1 MKPNQSVK
9 AAKRHESD
17 AHGPRMKCSECKFS
31 CPEGRPS
38 EMKVHLVKKHNLP
51 TGSPPFKR
59 RRTSPSVTQI
69 PATVAPPTVR
79 VAPEKP
85 VVESYTLAPNQENFF
100 SQLGGLDLGPEPD
113 VDIGEPA
120 SYIPSFGPVGVSD
133 FTSLELSCLSYDQT
147 SVEVPIPKPASPS
160 PAVVHKPGSFISV
173 SDYDPYLASI
183 SGSQSVSIPSS
194 SYESD
199 SRSISEPLPVSV
211 PLPVSEPLPVTVS
224 DPLSVTVYEYL
235 PVTVSDPLP
244 VTVSDPLPVTVPDPL
259 PVSDTLSV
267 SEPLPVSV
275 SDPLP
280 VSEPL
285 PVSDP
290 LPVSVSDT
298 LPVSEPLP
306 VSDPLPVSVFDTLSV
321 SEPLPV
327 SVSDPLPVSELL
339 PVSEPLP
346 VSDPLPVSVSDSV
359 AVSARTPALPSL
371 GCAPLPSTVVVSYS
385 RTGSVSCATTGSS
398 TSVTFTGLTG
408 RSTASVTSTI
418 TQPNLLS
425 LPASLSLLQVHNTP
439 LALPA
444 GMADMI
450 TYFYHL
456 VRP

>member
-1 MKPNQSVK
+1 MKPYQSIK

-17 AHGPRMKCSECKFS
+17 AHGPRMRCSECKFS

-38 EMKVHLVKKHNLP
+38 EMKVHLINKHNLP
-51 TGSPPFKR
+51 TGSPPIKR
-59 RRTSPSVTQI
+59 RRTSPRVAQT

-85 VVESYTLAPNQENFF
+85 AVESYTLAPNQENFF

-133 FTSLELSCLSYDQT
+133 FTSLELSCLSNDQT

-194 SYESD
+194 GYESD
-199 SRSISEPLPVSV
+199 SHS
-211 PLPVSEPLPVTVS
+211 VS
-224 DPLSVTVYEYL
+224 DLL

-244 VTVSDPLPVTVPDPL
+244 VTVSEPLPVTVSDLLPVTVSEPLPVTVSEPLPVTVSESLPVTVSEPLPVSDPLPVSVSDTLPVSEHL

-298 LPVSEPLP
+298 VT
-306 VSDPLPVSVFDTLSV
+306 F
-321 SEPLPV
+321 
-327 SVSDPLPVSELL
+327 
-339 PVSEPLP
+339 
-346 VSDPLPVSVSDSV
+346 
-359 AVSARTPALPSL
+359 SACTPALPSL
-371 GCAPLPSTVVVSYS
+371 GCAPLLSTAIVSYS
-385 RTGSVSCATTGSS
+385 STGSVSCATTGSS

-408 RSTASVTSTI
+408 RSTTSVTPTI

-425 LPASLSLLQVHNTP
+425 LPASLSLLQVQNTP

-456 VRP
+456 VRPRGRDVGTQTEGEDKEDKATQMKWVLQ